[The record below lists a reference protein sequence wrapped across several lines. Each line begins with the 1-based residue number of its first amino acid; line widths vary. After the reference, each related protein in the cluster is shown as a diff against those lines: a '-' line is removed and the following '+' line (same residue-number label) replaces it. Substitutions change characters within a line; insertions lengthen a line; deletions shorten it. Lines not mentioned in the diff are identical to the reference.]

1 MNKKIKWKK
10 KRQIHNPVPRHQDR
24 CLKVHKF
31 LRKSARVGKDSG
43 YSDASRKSM
52 HSLTVSEVH
61 EYALSCL

>member
-1 MNKKIKWKK
+1 MNKNLNEKK
-10 KRQIHNPVPRHQDR
+10 DPQIHNPVPRHQDNTY
-24 CLKVHKF
+24 KVHKF
-31 LRKSARVGKDSG
+31 LRKTGRVGKYSV